1 MVDTWKDWTGAR
13 HIYMYLPDELGLSRI
28 SFYHREAPNSLNM
41 FLYLVLV
48 ECHAVNTP
56 ERQVYRIFFLFYIL
70 LNFSYLIIKFTSLFL
85 SGMFMHE
92 NNYYYTN
99 YSL

>member
-1 MVDTWKDWTGAR
+1 MFFFQVMVDSWKDWTGAR

-48 ECHAVNTP
+48 ECHAITTA
-56 ERQVYRIFFLFYIL
+56 ERQVKYL
-70 LNFSYLIIKFTSLFL
+70 LKITIIAIIEYFSQLKLV
-85 SGMFMHE
+85 
-92 NNYYYTN
+92 TN
-99 YSL
+99 VLL